1 MLLFEQDEALHG
13 RTQLLNP
20 VSSIVLLSVL
30 LGVDDVLLLL
40 LLLGHVS
47 HMESS
52 ARAAVQLLRERLQ
65 VLDSFERSS
74 FH

>member
-20 VSSIVLLSVL
+20 VSSIVLLSV
-30 LGVDDVLLLL
+30 DDVLLLL

-52 ARAAVQLLRERLQ
+52 AGAAVQLLRERLQ